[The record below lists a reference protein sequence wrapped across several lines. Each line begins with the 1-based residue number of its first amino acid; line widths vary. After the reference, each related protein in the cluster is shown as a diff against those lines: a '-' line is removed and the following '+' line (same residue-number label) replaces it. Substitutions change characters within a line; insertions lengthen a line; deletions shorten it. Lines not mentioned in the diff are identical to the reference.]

1 MISEISFGIM
11 SIFYHL
17 CVVISCASLVANF
30 LPNARFLNHYPKLQA
45 LYLLLIDWI
54 ALLALN
60 FRADLPSLDKE
71 ILGFKSR
78 FRHAYRNWKQTR
90 KDIITQKGLHRG

>member
-30 LPNARFLNHYPKLQA
+30 LPSARLLNHYPKVKA
-45 LYLLLIDWI
+45 IYLLIVDWI

-71 ILGFKSR
+71 ILGFKRR
-78 FRHAYRNWKQTR
+78 FRHAYRNWKQSRQDTVVR
-90 KDIITQKGLHRG
+90 KGI

>member
-1 MISEISFGIM
+1 MISEIIFGIM

-30 LPNARFLNHYPKLQA
+30 LPNARFLNHYPKIQA
-45 LYLLLIDWI
+45 FYLLLVDWI

-71 ILGFKSR
+71 ILGFKR
-78 FRHAYRNWKQTR
+78 KFRHAYRNWKQNK
-90 KDIITQKGLHRG
+90 KDIVYRKGMQS